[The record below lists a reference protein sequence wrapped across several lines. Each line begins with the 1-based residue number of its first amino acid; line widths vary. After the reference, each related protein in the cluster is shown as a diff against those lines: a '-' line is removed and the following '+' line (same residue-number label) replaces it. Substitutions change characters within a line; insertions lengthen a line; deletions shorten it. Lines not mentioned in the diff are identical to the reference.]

1 MIPQLR
7 PYGKK
12 LTLICTALLGLGLL
26 VGYYYQQALARQ
38 AAADLLE
45 LQHHAQRLARLQ
57 SAQPNLESFSQ
68 PLTTVIEQSALRHQL
83 TLIAM
88 EPEDDE
94 INLALA
100 PMPFDRLVSWLA
112 ELQREHAI
120 RVQTL
125 EVTALPAPGAIHVD
139 TLRLQRLFHA
149 EVTRTPYV
157 I

>member
-12 LTLICTALLGLGLL
+12 PALLCAALLGLGLL
-26 VGYYYQQALARQ
+26 VGYYYQQTQSRQ
-38 AAADLLE
+38 AIADLLE
-45 LQHHAQRLARLQ
+45 LQHHAQRLVRLQ
-57 SAQPNLESFSQ
+57 SAQPSAASLSL
-68 PLTTVIEQSALRHQL
+68 PLTTVIEQSVLRHQL

-94 INLALA
+94 INLTLA

-120 RVQTL
+120 RVQAL
-125 EVTALPAPGAIHVD
+125 EVTALPAPGEIHVD
-139 TLRLQRLFHA
+139 TLRLQRPFHA
-149 EVTRTPYV
+149 EVTGIPYV